1 MMVVVE
7 AEGNVSEVEFVEI
20 RVIWMKEKN
29 ERRNQIYIVEPA

>member
-1 MMVVVE
+1 MIVVE